1 MMPGPE
7 TADPVA
13 ERAIAARRALPHVA
27 PLQRVAFTVPGEPQG
42 KGRPRI
48 GKVGQHARMFT
59 PAKTVAYEGLVAYA
73 AERAMAGR
81 QLLAGPCR
89 IELDV
94 VCTVPASWSL
104 KKQAMACAGDVWPT
118 KKPDADNVLKAVC
131 DGINGVV
138 WNDDTQAVVV
148 AMRKRYGRTPG
159 VSVVVSAI
167 ESAAQQMPL
176 PQAEFEEVA

>member
-1 MMPGPE
+1 MI
-7 TADPVA
+7 
-13 ERAIAARRALPHVA
+13 RFHI
-27 PLQRVAFTVPGEPQG
+27 PGEPQG

-59 PAKTVAYEGLVAYA
+59 PAKTVAYEGLVAFA
-73 AERAMAGR
+73 AEQAMAGR
-81 QLLAGPCR
+81 QPLAGPCR

-104 KKQAMACAGDVWPT
+104 KKQAMAVAGEVWPT

-138 WNDDTQAVVV
+138 WVDDAQAVIV

-159 VSVVVSAI
+159 VGVVVSAVDAARQI
-167 ESAAQQMPL
+167 EMPQHEL
-176 PQAEFEEVA
+176 EGVA